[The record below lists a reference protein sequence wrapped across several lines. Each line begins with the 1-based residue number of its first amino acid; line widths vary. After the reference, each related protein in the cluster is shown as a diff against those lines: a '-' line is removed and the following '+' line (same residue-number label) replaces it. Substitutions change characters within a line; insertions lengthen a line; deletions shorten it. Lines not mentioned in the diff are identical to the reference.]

1 MLPSAVPSVGP
12 TQVEPGTVLLDVR
25 EEDEWEAAH
34 VEGALHIPLGQLPER
49 LADLPPDTGVVV
61 VCRSGAR
68 SGRATVWLNR
78 NGYQAVNLEGGMQA
92 WARSR
97 LPMVSDSGADPVVI

>member
-12 TQVEPGTVLLDVR
+12 SEVAPGAFLLDVR
-25 EEDEWEAAH
+25 EDEEWEAAH
-34 VEGALHIPLGQLPER
+34 IEGARHIPLGLLPDR
-49 LADLPPDTGVVV
+49 IGDLPKDVVVV

-68 SGRATVWLNR
+68 SGRATAWLNR

-92 WARSR
+92 WARAR
-97 LPMVSDSGADPVVI
+97 LPMVSESGRDPVVI

>member
-12 TQVEPGTVLLDVR
+12 TEVVPGAFLLDVR
-25 EEDEWEAAH
+25 EDDEWEAAH
-34 VEGALHIPLGQLPER
+34 VEGAVHVPLGQLPER
-49 LADLPPDTGVVV
+49 VAELPDERVVV

-78 NGYQAVNLEGGMQA
+78 NGYEAVNLEGGMQA
-92 WARSR
+92 WARAR
-97 LPMVSDSGADPVVI
+97 LPMVSDTGLDPVVI